1 MTMMFIYVGLI
12 SMFIGI
18 LSLIFASVID
28 MIIVTTISRQE
39 MTINISLG
47 IIISAS
53 IKIVTETMR
62 IQKKERVKGIMLI
75 VGMHPLPDMIIT
87 DIDKSNNILITHEL
101 PSYTAHQVH
110 VIPAGIAGIQCI
122 GMYGLNN

>member
-1 MTMMFIYVGLI
+1 MLIYLIGLILIIMTMMFIYVGLI

-87 DIDKSNNILITHEL
+87 DIDKSNNIEL
-101 PSYTAHQVH
+101 KA
-110 VIPAGIAGIQCI
+110 
-122 GMYGLNN
+122 